1 MGIGVSFV
9 IKFTVEVSLVLL
21 FLRYTGQF
29 FTQVYGAFDLE
40 TICIFLRG
48 EYPGLS
54 GSQSIYILARIT
66 CFGTGYTTREKAM
79 LEGVITSAT
88 IAVVTSITNMPTLY
102 QKFEQVTI
110 KLAD

>member
-9 IKFTVEVSLVLL
+9 IKFTVDVSLVLL
-21 FLRYTGQF
+21 FLRYTGKS

-48 EYPGLS
+48 EHQGIS
-54 GSQSIYILARIT
+54 SSQSIYMLARIT
-66 CFGTGYTTREKAM
+66 CFGTGYTTRGKAM

-88 IAVVTSITNMPTLY
+88 ITVVTSITSMPTLY
-102 QKFEQVTI
+102 QKFEQVT
-110 KLAD
+110 